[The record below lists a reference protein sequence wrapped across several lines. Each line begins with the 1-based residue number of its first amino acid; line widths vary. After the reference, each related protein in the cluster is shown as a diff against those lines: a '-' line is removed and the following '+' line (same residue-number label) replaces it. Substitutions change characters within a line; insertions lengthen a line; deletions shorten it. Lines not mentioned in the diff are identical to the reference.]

1 MNYID
6 QLVRGLATQNTQKV
20 DMLFT
25 ETLTSYLYT
34 VHPENIFGMD
44 IFSLDVQRTRDHGI
58 PRYTEFRKYCRLKAI
73 RSVQDLS
80 QIMVEGSTDR
90 LLNQYKHW
98 RDIELLVGALFEK
111 HEDDAMVGPTM
122 RCIIREQF
130 IRTRMADRYFYDL
143 PKVFNENQLTEI
155 RKVTL
160 ARIFCDNSNNVTMMQ
175 KNVFLIPEMADL
187 RPCNSQSIPKINI
200 NHWSEMVDTFQK

>member
-1 MNYID
+1 
-6 QLVRGLATQNTQKV
+6 
-20 DMLFT
+20 
-25 ETLTSYLYT
+25 
-34 VHPENIFGMD
+34 
-44 IFSLDVQRTRDHGI
+44 
-58 PRYTEFRKYCRLKAI
+58 
-73 RSVQDLS
+73 
-80 QIMVEGSTDR
+80 MVEGSTDR
-90 LLNQYKHW
+90 LLKQYKHW

-143 PKVFNENQLTEI
+143 PKVFNEHQLTEI